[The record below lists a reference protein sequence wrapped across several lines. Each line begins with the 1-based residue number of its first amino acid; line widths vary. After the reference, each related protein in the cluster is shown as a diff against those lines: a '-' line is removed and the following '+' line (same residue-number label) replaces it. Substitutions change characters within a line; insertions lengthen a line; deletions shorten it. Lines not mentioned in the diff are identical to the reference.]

1 MSAPQSD
8 VLAPLRART
17 AERLSAARW
26 YGRLWAREPRSLAY
40 LALTAVAGWLLLTVF
55 NSGRLNGLIPSLI
68 AAASLVAVVTWV
80 ARPVGAFELRRLRW
94 TRTPPIA
101 APTRRRRERGRGLL
115 ATLGDGVA
123 DGHNWLAALYLVL
136 APLLAAAT
144 SALWGGWLVA
154 TIGLVTLPVWGRFVP
169 VSNPG
174 RSVLASNLSGDQL
187 QVGGRPLAEIFSW
200 LFVGRADAAGVT
212 WFVVGCT
219 AIGLLLLALLPFVTR
234 GAVLAH
240 WGLARL
246 LLARFRSDDLRE
258 TVARVGAA
266 QRAAVAAE
274 DRALRRLERDI
285 HDGPQQ
291 RLLRLQME
299 LAAAERRLDDDPA
312 VAREAIEVGRRLAA
326 ETLDELRALAQGFA
340 PPLLQ
345 DRGLAAA
352 LEALGRR
359 GPLPIETR
367 VTLDGP
373 SSDIA
378 ASDTGS
384 SGAASPEAALS
395 DAVQRSV
402 YFVAAEL
409 TSNAIKYADARRIEL
424 EAVLESGAE
433 GRRLRLEV
441 SDDGRGGAQVT
452 IGHGLAGA
460 IERLAGLGGT
470 LTIVSPAGGPTKV
483 TALVP
488 LS

>member
-1 MSAPQSD
+1 MSAPLSD
-8 VLAPLRART
+8 ALAPSPARAP
-17 AERLSAARW
+17 ERPLPARR
-26 YGRLWAREPRSLAY
+26 YARLWVRMPRNAAY
-40 LALTAVAGWLLLTVF
+40 LALTAIGGWLLIGVVEPA
-55 NSGRLNGLIPSLI
+55 RLNGVVRSLI
-68 AAASLVAVVTWV
+68 AAAALVAVVTWV
-80 ARPVGAFELRRLRW
+80 ARPVGTFELRRLLW
-94 TRTPPIA
+94 ARTPPIA
-101 APTRRRRERGRGLL
+101 APTRRRSERGRGLL
-115 ATLGDGVA
+115 AALGDGVA
-123 DGHNWLAALYLVL
+123 DAHSWLAALYLVL

-144 SALWGGWLVA
+144 STLWAGWLVVTTA
-154 TIGLVTLPVWGRFVP
+154 LIGLPVWGQFAP
-169 VSNPG
+169 VSTTG
-174 RSVLASNLSGDQL
+174 RPMLAPNLSGDPL
-187 QVGGRPLAEIFSW
+187 RVDGRPLAEILSW
-200 LFVGRADAAGVT
+200 LLVGRADGAGVA
-212 WFVVGCT
+212 WFVGGCT
-219 AIGLLLLALLPFVTR
+219 AVGLLLLAVLPFVTR

-246 LLARFRSDDLRE
+246 LLARFPSDDLRE
-258 TVARVGAA
+258 AVARVGAA

-274 DRALRRLERDI
+274 DRALRRLERDL

-299 LAAAERRLDDDPA
+299 LAAADRRLDDDPV

-367 VTLDGP
+367 VVLDGQV
-373 SSDIA
+373 
-378 ASDTGS
+378 
-384 SGAASPEAALS
+384 SGAVLS

-409 TSNAIKYADARRIEL
+409 TSNAIKYADARRIAL
-424 EAVLESGAE
+424 EAVIEPGIGSGAE
-433 GRRLRLEV
+433 GGRLRLDV

-452 IGHGLAGA
+452 TDHGLAGA

-470 LTIVSPAGGPTKV
+470 LTIVSPAGGPTRV
-483 TALVP
+483 TAIVP
-488 LS
+488 LP

>member
-1 MSAPQSD
+1 M
-8 VLAPLRART
+8 
-17 AERLSAARW
+17 
-26 YGRLWAREPRSLAY
+26 PRSLAY
-40 LALTAVAGWLLLTVF
+40 LALTAVAGWLLIAVVEPARF
-55 NSGRLNGLIPSLI
+55 NGLVRSLI
-68 AAASLVAVVTWV
+68 AAAALVAVVTWV
-80 ARPVGAFELRRLRW
+80 ARPVAAFELRRLRW
-94 TRTPPIA
+94 ARTPPIA

-115 ATLGDGVA
+115 AALGDGVA
-123 DGHNWLAALYLVL
+123 DAHNWLAALYLVL

-144 SALWGGWLVA
+144 STLWAGWLVVTVA
-154 TIGLVTLPVWGRFVP
+154 LVGLPAWGQFVP
-169 VSNPG
+169 VSTTG
-174 RSVLASNLSGDQL
+174 RPMLAPNLSGDRL
-187 QVGGRPLAEIFSW
+187 RVDGRPLTEIVSW
-200 LFVGRADAAGVT
+200 LFVGRADTAGVV
-212 WFVVGCT
+212 WFVAGCT

-285 HDGPQQ
+285 HDGAQQ

-299 LAAAERRLDDDPA
+299 LAAAERRLDDDPV

-367 VTLDGP
+367 VAFDGQFP
-373 SSDIA
+373 
-378 ASDTGS
+378 
-384 SGAASPEAALS
+384 GAVLS

-409 TSNAIKYADARRIEL
+409 TSNAIKYADARRIVL
-424 EAVLESGAE
+424 EAVIESGAEPSSGSSAE

-452 IGHGLAGA
+452 TGHGLAGA

-470 LTIVSPAGGPTKV
+470 LTVVSPTGGPTRI
-483 TALVP
+483 TAIVP
-488 LS
+488 LP